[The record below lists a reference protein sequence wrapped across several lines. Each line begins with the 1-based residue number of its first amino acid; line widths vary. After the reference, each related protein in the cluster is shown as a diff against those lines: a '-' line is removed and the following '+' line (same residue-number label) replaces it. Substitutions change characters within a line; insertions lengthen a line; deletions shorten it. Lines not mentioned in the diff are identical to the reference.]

1 MPGNVFAI
9 GLLIP
14 LAGLD
19 SGMDDLMRSLFGIST
34 GLLLSGTALA
44 VVLAYTIPFLAASLG
59 AVESGLSRISRK
71 YRCRRAHA
79 WVVGERVAGQGPY
92 TDAEASTWCRSASHI
107 RRFDEGAAG
116 ELLLR
121 PFNFDTLATR
131 VFTLVSLYRL
141 GESWFV
147 RAHDRACEPRPSPSA
162 ARHHCPKSAGSLGEP
177 FCRT

>member
-1 MPGNVFAI
+1 MRGARAQLIQAASTLLATSYAVPGTVFAI

-19 SGMDDLMRSLFGIST
+19 SGIDDLMRSLFGIST

-107 RRFDEGAAG
+107 RR
-116 ELLLR
+116 
-121 PFNFDTLATR
+121 
-131 VFTLVSLYRL
+131 V
-141 GESWFV
+141 
-147 RAHDRACEPRPSPSA
+147 CPRSRS
-162 ARHHCPKSAGSLGEP
+162 CL
-177 FCRT
+177 